1 MSDKAKKRLHLIY
14 GVILSVLIVAVGICF
29 MVSCVSIY
37 RLGESPF
44 TYESIGAHFRYIAIP
59 TYVCLAA
66 ILGGIV
72 ISLACPLTPA
82 RLRGGAET
90 KTAIARLSRR
100 VDTAACDPDLMG
112 RIRAQRT
119 LRRVLCI
126 VAAVLCAAMAIVCL
140 VYLCN
145 PVHFDMENING
156 DVINSMKLVLPCTAV
171 GLAICTIVSLW
182 GKRSLL
188 AELALVK
195 QAVAASPLPKD
206 AEVPTIKTKKS
217 LSPKAVWM
225 IRGAIAAV
233 AVTFIVLGVF
243 NGGMAD
249 VLGKAIRICTE
260 CIGLG

>member
-1 MSDKAKKRLHLIY
+1 MSEKAKRRLHLIY
-14 GVILSVLIVAVGICF
+14 GSILSALIVAVGICF

-37 RLGESPF
+37 RTGSSPF

-66 ILGGIV
+66 LVGGIV
-72 ISLACPLTPA
+72 ISLACPVTPA
-82 RLRGGAET
+82 KLRGSADT
-90 KTAIARLSRR
+90 KASIARLSRR
-100 VDTAACDPDLMG
+100 VDWVACDPDVMR
-112 RIRAQRT
+112 RIRAGRT
-119 LRRVLCI
+119 TRLVLRI
-126 VAAVLCAAMAIVCL
+126 VAAVLCTAMAVVCL

-156 DVINSMKLVLPCTAV
+156 DVIEASKLVLPCTAV
-171 GLAICTIVSLW
+171 GLAILTGVSLW
-182 GKRSLL
+182 DKASLA
-188 AELALVK
+188 AELTLVQ
-195 QAVAASPLPKD
+195 QAITAAPLPKD
-206 AEVPTIKTKKS
+206 AAAPETKVKKS
-217 LSPKAVWM
+217 ISTKTAWI

-233 AVTFIVLGVF
+233 AVTFIVLGIF